1 MKKRISKAT
10 KEIYDKQMELVI
22 PLFEDYFTRYYSENR
37 KVKSYSFY
45 TMEDMRGYSVILEY
59 DNFRQ
64 YINYF
69 VGKGVFGDNLV
80 NACFELDYNGNR
92 FLCHFSDILNVL
104 DSEDL
109 SFYTYENC
117 LVKED
122 VEAALNGITRA
133 TEKYYDSISNIALS
147 QNKTR
152 KIYEAYFD
160 DYEDSL
166 DKVEDTTDFDYAWYG
181 GNTSYD
187 ELSKELSIDF
197 KAGELEDD
205 YAKRAYR
212 VLNNMSRSE
221 LKKAEKK
228 RASKSSLPL
237 SSKII
242 IAAPY
247 IVFIIIFSVAFAFL
261 FGYIDRQI
269 YSECVERNSYTS
281 SLIGV
286 FLGGV
291 CGAIAFSLFPPS
303 VYKLLAKGEK
313 YDGIEQALYAG
324 ASNSP
329 WGYVLVI
336 GGGLLICSF
345 FICVFT
351 FNGVGFTDN
360 SAIYKEY
367 VFSQKE
373 EYSFENMSICEIES
387 TYNEGSY
394 SEYGD
399 TAYAL
404 RFGEEWY
411 ELGVPNSDEMKII
424 QDNIKKYD
432 IKIDKAYSIDDIENS
447 DS

>member
-1 MKKRISKAT
+1 MKKRISKTA
-10 KEIYDKQMELVI
+10 KKIYDKQMELVI

-104 DSEDL
+104 DSDDL

-122 VEAALNGITRA
+122 VEAALNGITQA
-133 TEKYYDSISNIALS
+133 TEKYYDSINNIAIS

-160 DYEDSL
+160 DCEDSL
-166 DKVEDTTDFDYAWYG
+166 DRVEDTADFDYAWYG
-181 GNTSYD
+181 SNTSYD
-187 ELSKELSIDF
+187 ELSKELSVDF
-197 KAGELEDD
+197 KAGELEDE

-228 RASKSSLPL
+228 RASKSALPL

-247 IVFIIIFSVAFAFL
+247 IVFIIIFAVAFAFL

-329 WGYVLVI
+329 WGYVFVI
-336 GGGLLICSF
+336 GGGLLICAF

-373 EYSFENMSICEIES
+373 EYSFENMGICEIEA
-387 TYNEGSY
+387 TYNDGSY
-394 SEYGD
+394 SEYTD

-404 RFGEEWY
+404 KFGEEWY